1 LAIDMIDQEKSIVG
15 SLVGTWAELYELM
28 ELADKGL
35 VKLSMKEYKLE
46 EANQALHDLNDGKI
60 KGRAVLVP

>member
-1 LAIDMIDQEKSIVG
+1 
-15 SLVGTWAELYELM
+15 M